1 LFFFFALIEELQS
14 QKILTRRR
22 KLPAICPDGSQVSVW
37 GIMRKAIGKDL
48 SKISLP
54 VILNE
59 PLGILQVEI
68 NFKVRPSLR
77 KLIKLKNFHI

>member
-1 LFFFFALIEELQS
+1 M
-14 QKILTRRR
+14 
-22 KLPAICPDGSQVSVW
+22 CPDGSQVSVW

-59 PLGILQVEI
+59 PLGILQVNYFEDLQQQQKTHI
-68 NFKVRPSLR
+68 LM
-77 KLIKLKNFHI
+77 KLLK

>member
-1 LFFFFALIEELQS
+1 MLISEGLLIHFYFYFFIEELQA

-22 KLPAICPDGSQVSVW
+22 KLPAPSPDASQVSIW

-59 PLGILQVEI
+59 PLSILQV
-68 NFKVRPSLR
+68 RY
-77 KLIKLKNFHI
+77 